1 MACIPSLGITAEQ
14 VIKRI
19 SLNVNAARSSALSTP
34 KVKALLKIALDTQ
47 SKTMS
52 FVLLAAGFSFL
63 FGLLSVLLLQIDL
76 KKVQRK
82 PTAARKFMALKRLML
97 CFVWTSTALAF
108 GAAFATT
115 QLAKIIQQTS
125 PSSVSVVSDSLVI
138 EGGTGIQVLQ
148 WLAASFSFLFATGV
162 SSTFM
167 EAGKHQQSTSK
178 GAASFDETPEF

>member
-1 MACIPSLGITAEQ
+1 METST
-14 VIKRI
+14 
-19 SLNVNAARSSALSTP
+19 ARSSALSTP
-34 KVKALLKIALDTQ
+34 KVKTLLRIALDTQ

-63 FGLLSVLLLQIDL
+63 FGLFSVLLLQIDL

-82 PTAARKFMALKRLML
+82 PTAARKIMVLKRLML

-115 QLAKIIQQTS
+115 QLAKIIQHSST
-125 PSSVSVVSDSLVI
+125 SSVSVVSPTLVI
-138 EGGTGIQVLQ
+138 EGGTGVQVLQ

-162 SSTFM
+162 SSIFM
-167 EAGKHQQSTSK
+167 EAGKHQHSASK
-178 GAASFDETPEF
+178 GAASFDEAPEF